1 MVGGKSLQPSHI
13 LLSFPTGVQA
23 ACLSSEHS
31 VPQRIVRTS
40 GSARYRWGQSRCL
53 ETRPLANKTEK
64 KKTFRVKVQ
73 SPSSWLEE
81 TRSCK
86 QTFPVLSVLCSRWS
100 CPSYHSCTHT
110 PSPAQLSCSLGLFSS
125 KGLVGALM
133 WSGGPWKPLRAE
145 KDVFRGNREKH

>member
-13 LLSFPTGVQA
+13 LVVFRLPVCLLNTLCPRGLSGLLDPHVTDEASLGVWKQGHWQIK
-23 ACLSSEHS
+23 L
-31 VPQRIVRTS
+31 
-40 GSARYRWGQSRCL
+40 
-53 ETRPLANKTEK
+53 KK